1 MSQAK
6 PFPIGVNYF
15 SIVLGISALGLAW
28 RYSANVLAVPTL
40 IAETLIGF
48 AALLWGILFSIYVYK
63 WIRYPIQAKAELHHP
78 ILGCFVSLIPITLLL
93 IAMGLSPYSK
103 GLAQYLVGLGIVA
116 QLAFST
122 YRYGGLWRGIHPQDA
137 TTPVL
142 YLPTVAANFVS
153 ATALGL
159 LGYSELGM
167 LFFGAGVIAW
177 IILEPAVQQRLRNL
191 TELPTAIRPTIGI
204 QLAPAFVCCSAYLA
218 LNGGHIDW
226 IVKSLIGYGLLQ
238 LLFLIR
244 LLPWIGKQFRLTYW
258 AFSFGLASMAGV
270 GIRLYGKG
278 ENLSLALQHLG
289 LTMFIVASLCI
300 GFLIVATLRLVIT
313 KQIP

>member
-15 SIVLGISALGLAW
+15 SIVLGISALGIAW
-28 RYSANVLAVPTL
+28 RYAATIFIMPTIIGESL
-40 IAETLIGF
+40 IALAT
-48 AALLWGILFSIYVYK
+48 LLWLLLFSIYIYK
-63 WIRYPIQAKAELHHP
+63 WKCYPTQAKAELNHP

-93 IAMGLSPYSK
+93 LAIGIRPYINGLTV
-103 GLAQYLVGLGIVA
+103 LLVVFGIVV
-116 QLAFST
+116 QLAFSA
-122 YRYGGLWRGIHPQDA
+122 YRYGGLWRGTHPPDA

-159 LGYSELGM
+159 LGYQEIGL

-177 IILEPAVQQRLRNL
+177 MILEPAVQQRLRNL
-191 TELPTAIRPTIGI
+191 TELPNPIRATIGI
-204 QLAPAFVCCSAYLA
+204 QLAPAFVCCSAYLT
-218 LNGGHIDW
+218 LNGGNIDW
-226 IVKSLIGYGLLQ
+226 IVLGLIGYGLLQ

-244 LLPWIGKQFRLTYW
+244 LLPWIGKQFSLAYW
-258 AFSFGLASMAGV
+258 AFSFGLASMASV
-270 GIRLYGKG
+270 GIRLYDQS
-278 ENLSLALQHLG
+278 ENLSLALQYLG
-289 LTMFIVASLCI
+289 LTMFIFASFCI
-300 GFLIVATLRLVIT
+300 GFFIVATFRLIIT